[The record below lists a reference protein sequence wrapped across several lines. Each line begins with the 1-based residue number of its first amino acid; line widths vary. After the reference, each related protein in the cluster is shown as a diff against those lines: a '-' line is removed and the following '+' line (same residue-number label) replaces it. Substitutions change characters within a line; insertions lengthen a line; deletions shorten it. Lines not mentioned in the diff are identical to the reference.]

1 MQGKIPFI
9 FYTIG
14 KLTIPILF
22 MGSLE
27 DDMCWKDMLKE
38 YIEMK
43 KIVKYGSVHIFVTG
57 KHPAIV
63 SNAKK
68 FTKLVLTF

>member
-9 FYTIG
+9 FYTIEKFNCTHSIYG
-14 KLTIPILF
+14 K
-22 MGSLE
+22 SRRRYV
-27 DDMCWKDMLKE
+27 LKRYVE
-38 YIEMK
+38 RIHRNE